1 MATRGISFSAMYW
14 RIGGIIKDH
23 GAWRIVSDG
32 INEFFGNYLRVRGEY
47 GLVASLIL

>member
-1 MATRGISFSAMYW
+1 MQC
-14 RIGGIIKDH
+14 IGGIIKDH

-47 GLVASLIL
+47 ANAVQNFHPTIRL